1 MADFQDVISELKKVN
16 VRINISNLKM
26 DRLIAASDP
35 RGAAAAEDKADQQR
49 GQAQQI
55 NLLQAISDSLS
66 GSGGAGGVGPMP
78 PEDKK
83 GAGIFAGIGRVIG
96 GLGKGV
102 GAGIGGFIMG
112 IGKAVTMAGPFV
124 IVMAALGAG
133 LAAFG
138 LLVAGAG
145 VVISKFM
152 PDIAEGLRAFD
163 GIDGG
168 ALIKVGGGIAA
179 LGGGFAVMGLGSAV
193 LGVGNLIGNVADG
206 ISGLFGGKGGTEKLI
221 ENLEAFSALQ
231 LDTENIKRN
240 AEALAAYSIAMTA
253 AGAGQALSA
262 IGNLADTVFSGIG
275 SLFGAVPILDKLKA
289 FGAEAINVDIV
300 ENNAKAMAA
309 YAEAMALGAAASG
322 GEAIGSVFNFVTT
335 AFDGLSGIL
344 GGEGVLDKMLG
355 NLKKIS
361 AASSGINVD
370 NVKNVA
376 DAMGSYTIVMAG
388 MSLNTAL
395 GAAGSVMNFVGEG
408 FNALTKLFGGD
419 DPLTKALDA
428 MVEMTNKSASI
439 DPEKIKNVANAMGEY
454 TKTTALLAKE
464 ANIGADAA
472 LGNFV
477 SAGFGA
483 LTSLI
488 GGEDPLTKSMN
499 AMVKMSG
506 PEGDSIDKEK
516 IIKVGD
522 AMAAYA
528 IVMDQARETS
538 GGIGDAVGDFVG
550 GAIGALGKLIGAD
563 DPLTKAMD
571 GMKQMSDY
579 EPAEINIEKIQNLGK
594 AMGAYG
600 ETMAAAAEA
609 NPELSSG
616 LGDALGNLA
625 TGLID
630 SLNPFS
636 GDDNPVDKLKEFAAQ
651 EISSEELKKIQA
663 NADAFKV
670 YSEAISN
677 VGDLNQVFGDDGD
690 APKLAAFA
698 EQLNDS
704 FKHLNEATGKDKF
717 GNPELAENF
726 RVSGQNLK
734 GFFDAFRGV
743 EGLGSDNFLGSDDIA
758 HFAEDLEAALPGLQK
773 EIPKLAAL
781 FGATASAEVSL
792 KSPESMQVNEL
803 VANTLIIKAIERN
816 AEGRVAAEG
825 GGNVVSTNINAPSN
839 SSSVVNTGTA
849 LRNTEAAAA
858 LANFR

>member
-66 GSGGAGGVGPMP
+66 GSGGGAGGVGPMP

-289 FGAEAINVDIV
+289 FGAEKIDVDVV

-309 YAEAMALGAAASG
+309 YAKAMALGAAASG

-335 AFDGLSGIL
+335 AFDGLSSIL

-361 AASSGINVD
+361 AASSGINVA

-439 DPEKIKNVANAMGEY
+439 DVEKIKNVANAMGEY

-472 LGNFV
+472 LSNFV

-483 LTSLI
+483 LTNLI
-488 GGEDPLTKSMN
+488 GGDDPLTKSMN

-538 GGIGDAVGDFVG
+538 GGIGDAVGDFVS

-563 DPLTKAMD
+563 DPLTTAMN
-571 GMKQMSDY
+571 GMRQMSDY
-579 EPAEINIEKIQNLGK
+579 EPEEINIEKIKHIGV
-594 AMGAYG
+594 AFGEYG
-600 ETMAAAAEA
+600 IAMAAAEQASPPKSA
-609 NPELSSG
+609 W
-616 LGDALGNLA
+616 
-625 TGLID
+625 D
-630 SLNPFS
+630 SIGEMFS
-636 GDDNPVDKLKEFAAQ
+636 GMFSSLGSLFGGDDTPMEKLKDFAKVD
-651 EISSEELKKIQA
+651 ISPEELAKIQA

-677 VGDLNQVFGDDGD
+677 VGDLDQVFGESGD
-690 APKLAAFA
+690 APKLAEFA
-698 EQLNDS
+698 EQLNNS
-704 FKHLNEATGKDKF
+704 FEHLSEATSKKKF

-726 RVSGQNLK
+726 KQSGQNLK

-773 EIPKLAAL
+773 EIPKLAHL
-781 FGATASAEVSL
+781 FGASVEAVVEAS
-792 KSPESMQVNEL
+792 PSMQVNEL

>member
-66 GSGGAGGVGPMP
+66 GSGGGAGGVGPMP

-221 ENLEAFSALQ
+221 ENLEAFSALE

-472 LGNFV
+472 LSNFV
-477 SAGFGA
+477 RAGFGA
-483 LTSLI
+483 LTNLI
-488 GGEDPLTKSMN
+488 GGDDPLTKSMN

-538 GGIGDAVGDFVG
+538 GGIGDAVGDFVS

-563 DPLTKAMD
+563 DPLTTAMD
-571 GMKQMSDY
+571 GMRQMSDY
-579 EPAEINIEKIQNLGK
+579 EPEEINIEKIKHIGLAFGE
-594 AMGAYG
+594 YG
-600 ETMAAAAEA
+600 IAMAAAEKASPPKSA
-609 NPELSSG
+609 W
-616 LGDALGNLA
+616 
-625 TGLID
+625 D
-630 SLNPFS
+630 SIGEMFS
-636 GDDNPVDKLKEFAAQ
+636 GMFKSLGSLFGSDDTPMEKLKDFAKVD
-651 EISSEELKKIQA
+651 ISPEELAKIQA

-677 VGDLNQVFGDDGD
+677 VGDLDQVFGESGD
-690 APKLAAFA
+690 APKLAEFA
-698 EQLNDS
+698 EQLNKS
-704 FKHLNEATGKDKF
+704 FKHLSEATGKDKF

-726 RVSGQNLK
+726 KQSGQNLK
-734 GFFDAFRGV
+734 GFFDAFRGI
-743 EGLGSDNFLGSDDIA
+743 EGLGSGDFLGSDDIKD
-758 HFAEDLEAALPGLQK
+758 FASDLEEALPGLQK
-773 EIPKLAAL
+773 EIPKLAHL
-781 FGATASAEVSL
+781 FGASVEAVVEAS
-792 KSPESMQVNEL
+792 PSMQVNEL